1 MDKFKDTEINEI
13 ANDILA
19 QGNQEFEVLDDLL
32 ADNNEREF
40 IRKEL
45 EGLID
50 IFNDEPYYN
59 FLIKE
64 LEQTEDLNLYINKYF
79 IGAEILLSIGY
90 YKLYDNLD
98 RVVGVYMKALSFKTK
113 LDNEIINVKNLD
125 KLLNLMRE
133 DYFNKRDFI
142 DRMSSAFSVNSNQTY
157 IKKLKDIMDKLI
169 EAKETGIKIEDF
181 IKQMNITK
189 EELNILVSTANE
201 IAFRK
206 NNMLKIN
213 WKYTVD
219 KLNK

>member
-64 LEQTEDLNLYINKYF
+64 LEQTEDLNIYINKYF

-142 DRMSSAFSVNSNQTY
+142 DRMSGAFSVNSNQTY